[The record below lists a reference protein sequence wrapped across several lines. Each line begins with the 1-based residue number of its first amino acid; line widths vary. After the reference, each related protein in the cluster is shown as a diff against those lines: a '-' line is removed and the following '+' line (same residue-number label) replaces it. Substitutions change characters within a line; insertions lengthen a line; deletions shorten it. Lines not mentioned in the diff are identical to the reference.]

1 MPALSLLNEACARR
15 AHDEL
20 KAMGHKED
28 RNDVWGCCPTV
39 EDFGE
44 KLTWKFF
51 GHARA
56 VKLENV
62 FKYIS
67 DTILDRNDCD
77 SWIFLEYSGRY
88 EAMAADSSGAT
99 NHECGSQA
107 SCNILE

>member
-1 MPALSLLNEACARR
+1 
-15 AHDEL
+15 
-20 KAMGHKED
+20 MGHKED

-77 SWIFLEYSGRY
+77 SWSILADMKQWRLIRQEPQIMNAARKRLATFL
-88 EAMAADSSGAT
+88 SSL
-99 NHECGSQA
+99 A
-107 SCNILE
+107 S